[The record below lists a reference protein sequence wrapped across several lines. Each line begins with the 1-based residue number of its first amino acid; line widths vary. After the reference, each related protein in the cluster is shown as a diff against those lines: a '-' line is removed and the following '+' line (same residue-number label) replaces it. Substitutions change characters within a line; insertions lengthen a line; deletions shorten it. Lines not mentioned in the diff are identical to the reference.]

1 MRSPLALA
9 QPLLSPTPE
18 VTLRRLFVVPI
29 LAAAVLGLALA
40 ATAAQPTPG
49 LPTTLRVLV
58 AADEMPEMFSFAERG
73 QPGFEREL
81 MEGFCRVHGLKLEIV
96 SVRDFERII
105 PMLLAGEGDVITGI
119 VDTPV
124 RRQKVEFSSEVFP
137 VRHLAVTRRPL
148 GAVARSEDLRALRV
162 GVIPGT
168 TWEQAVVDAGVPKAK
183 RVAFRDAD
191 ALLAGLRA
199 GQADAV
205 VMALL
210 DFALAQKRDADLVSG
225 AFVGSA
231 KSAAFAV
238 RPQDARLL
246 EALNDYLQ
254 GMRQARSALMFK
266 YLSEEALSLIAL
278 ARRE

>member
-1 MRSPLALA
+1 L
-9 QPLLSPTPE
+9 
-18 VTLRRLFVVPI
+18 VPI
-29 LAAAVLGLALA
+29 LAATVLGLGLPAR
-40 ATAAQPTPG
+40 AAQPTPG

-58 AADEMPEMFSFAERG
+58 AADEMPEMFSFAEKG

-81 MEGFCRVHGLKLEIV
+81 MEGFCRIHGLKLEVV
-96 SVRDFERII
+96 SVRDFDRII

-119 VDTPV
+119 VDTRA
-124 RRQKVEFSSEVFP
+124 RRQKVAFTSEVFP

-148 GAVARSEDLRALRV
+148 GAVARPEDLRGLRV

-183 RVAFRDAD
+183 RVALRDAD
-191 ALLAGLRA
+191 ALLAALRA
-199 GQADAV
+199 GQVDAV

-210 DFALAQKRDADLVSG
+210 DFALAQKHDDALVAG

-231 KSAAFAV
+231 TSAAFAV
-238 RPQDARLL
+238 RPQDGRLL
-246 EALNDYLQ
+246 GALNDYLQ

>member
-1 MRSPLALA
+1 MFRLTVNLV
-9 QPLLSPTPE
+9 
-18 VTLRRLFVVPI
+18 VTGGVI
-29 LAAAVLGLALA
+29 LAALGAGA
-40 ATAAQPTPG
+40 AEPAPG

-58 AADEMPEMFSFAERG
+58 ATDEMPEMFSFEEKG
-73 QPGFEREL
+73 QPGLEREL
-81 MEGFCRVHGLKLEIV
+81 IEGFCRIQGLRMEIV
-96 SVRDFERII
+96 PVRDFDQII
-105 PMLLAGEGDVITGI
+105 PMLLRGEGDVISGI
-119 VDTPV
+119 VDTPA
-124 RRQKVEFSSEVFP
+124 RRQRVAFTSELFP

-148 GAVARSEDLRALRV
+148 GAVARPEDLRALRV

-168 TWEQAVVDAGVPKAK
+168 TWEQAAVDAGVPNAK

-210 DFALAQKRDADLVSG
+210 DFALAQKHDPDLVAG

-231 KSAAFAV
+231 TSAAFAV
-238 RPQDARLL
+238 RPQDGRLL
-246 EALNDYLQ
+246 GALDGYLQ